1 MTETYRIQ
9 NRRKLF
15 NLNLTILL
23 IIVNVL
29 VFFFLWILQA
39 AAPNLNFDSYL
50 ALTPS
55 LIIQG
60 KYLWTLLTSMFIHAN
75 FFHLFFN
82 MISLFFLG
90 TLVERLIGRKR
101 FLWSYLIFGIFAGLF
116 FAVLSG
122 LFGYGLI
129 GAKIF
134 GDPTIMGV
142 GASGAIFGLVGILTI
157 LIPKSKVYLVA
168 GPLIAIIFQAVFEA
182 LFPTSSLVNLI
193 SIVITFYVFLS
204 IFSIISFNPKTRAI
218 AIPVEMPFWILPIV
232 SIIPLIIIGL
242 FVTLPIGN
250 TAHLGGFMAGIV
262 YGLYLKSKYKN
273 KTKYLRKVF
282 S

>member
-1 MTETYRIQ
+1 MTELYRIQ
-9 NRRKLF
+9 KRKKLF
-15 NLNLTILL
+15 NFNLTTLL
-23 IIVNVL
+23 IIINVL
-29 VFFFLWILQA
+29 VFLFLLILQA
-39 AAPNLNFDSYL
+39 VSPNINNYL

-60 KYLWTLLTSMFIHAN
+60 KYLWTLITSMFIHAS

-90 TLVERLIGRKR
+90 TLVEKLIGRKR
-101 FLWSYLIFGIFAGLF
+101 FLWSYLISGIFAGLF
-116 FAVLSG
+116 FALLSG
-122 LFGYGLI
+122 LFGYGV

-134 GDPTIMGV
+134 SDPSIAGV
-142 GASGAIFGLVGILTI
+142 GASGAIFGLVGILTV

-168 GPLIAIIFQAVFEA
+168 GPLIAIVFQAIVES
-182 LFPTSSLVNLI
+182 LFPTNSLVNLI
-193 SIVITFYVFLS
+193 NIIITFYVFLS
-204 IFSIISFNPKTRAI
+204 IFSILSFNKRARAI
-218 AIPVEMPFWILPIV
+218 AFPVEMPFWILPIV

-242 FVTLPIGN
+242 FVNLPIGN
-250 TAHLGGFMAGIV
+250 TAHLGGFMTGLI
-262 YGLYLKSKYKN
+262 YGFYLKNKYKN

>member
-1 MTETYRIQ
+1 
-9 NRRKLF
+9 
-15 NLNLTILL
+15 
-23 IIVNVL
+23 
-29 VFFFLWILQA
+29 
-39 AAPNLNFDSYL
+39 
-50 ALTPS
+50 
-55 LIIQG
+55 
-60 KYLWTLLTSMFIHAN
+60 LLTSMFIHAN
-75 FFHLFFN
+75 FSHLFFN

-122 LFGYGLI
+122 LFGYGI

-157 LIPKSKVYLVA
+157 MIPKSKVYLVA
-168 GPLIAIIFQAVFEA
+168 GPLIAIVFQAVFQS
-182 LFPTSSLVNLI
+182 LFPTSSLINFI
-193 SIVITFYVFLS
+193 NIVITFYVFLS
-204 IFSIISFNPKTRAI
+204 IFSILSFNTRTRAI
-218 AIPVEMPFWILPIV
+218 ALPLEMPFWILPIV

-250 TAHLGGFMAGIV
+250 TAHLGGFMVGII
-262 YGLYLKSKYKN
+262 YGLYLKNKYKN

>member
-1 MTETYRIQ
+1 MAETYRIQ
-9 NRRKLF
+9 NRRRLF
-15 NLNLTILL
+15 NFNLTIVL
-23 IIVNVL
+23 IIINVL
-29 VFFFLWILQA
+29 VFLFLLILQA
-39 AAPNLNFDSYL
+39 AYPSFNFDNYI
-50 ALTPS
+50 ALTPL

-60 KYLWTLLTSMFIHAN
+60 KYLWTLLTSVFVHAN

-116 FAVLSG
+116 FALLSG
-122 LFGYGLI
+122 LFGYGFI

-134 GDPTIMGV
+134 GDPTIAGV

-168 GPLIAIIFQAVFEA
+168 GPLIAIIFQAGFEA
-182 LFPTSSLVNLI
+182 LFPTSTLLNLI
-193 SIVITFYVFLS
+193 NIVITFYVFLS
-204 IFSIISFNPKTRAI
+204 IFSVLSFSKRTRAI
-218 AIPVEMPFWILPIV
+218 ALPLEMPFWILPIV

-250 TAHLGGFMAGIV
+250 TAHIGGFMAGIV

>member
-15 NLNLTILL
+15 NLNLTTLL
-23 IIVNVL
+23 IIINVL
-29 VFFFLWILQA
+29 VFIFILILQTVY
-39 AAPNLNFDSYL
+39 PTIDNYL
-50 ALTPS
+50 ALTPN

-60 KYLWTLLTSMFIHAN
+60 KYLWTLITSMFVHAN
-75 FFHLFFN
+75 FSHLFFN

-116 FAVLSG
+116 FALLSG
-122 LFGYGLI
+122 LFGYGI

-134 GDPTIMGV
+134 SDPSIAGV
-142 GASGAIFGLVGILTI
+142 GASGAIFGLVGILTV

-168 GPLIAIIFQAVFEA
+168 GPLIAIIFQTVFET
-182 LFPTSSLVNLI
+182 LFPTNSLLNLI
-193 SIVITFYVFLS
+193 NIVITFYVFLS
-204 IFSIISFNPKTRAI
+204 IFSILSFNKKTRTI
-218 AIPVEMPFWILPIV
+218 ALPVEMPFWILPIV

-250 TAHLGGFMAGIV
+250 TAHLGGFMAGLV
-262 YGLYLKSKYKN
+262 YGFYLKNKYKN
-273 KTKYLRKVF
+273 KTKYLRRVF

>member
-1 MTETYRIQ
+1 
-9 NRRKLF
+9 
-15 NLNLTILL
+15 L
-23 IIVNVL
+23 I
-29 VFFFLWILQA
+29 FFFLLIFQIIY
-39 AAPNLNFDSYL
+39 PNIDNYL
-50 ALTPS
+50 VLTPG

-60 KYLWTLLTSMFIHAN
+60 KYLWTLITSMFIHAN

-101 FLWSYLIFGIFAGLF
+101 LFWSYLIFGIFAGLF

-122 LFGYGLI
+122 LFGYGI

-134 GDPTIMGV
+134 GNPAIAGV

-168 GPLIAIIFQAVFEA
+168 GPLIAIILQTVFES
-182 LFPTSSLVNLI
+182 LFPTSALVNLI
-193 SIVITFYVFLS
+193 NILITFYIFFSMFSMLS
-204 IFSIISFNPKTRAI
+204 FNRKTSAISF
-218 AIPVEMPFWILPIV
+218 PVEMSFWILPII

-242 FVTLPIGN
+242 FVNLPIGN
-250 TAHLGGFMAGIV
+250 TAHLGGFIAGLI
-262 YGLYLKSKYKN
+262 YGFYLKIKYKN
-273 KTKYLRKVF
+273 KTKHLRKIF
-282 S
+282 N

>member
-9 NRRKLF
+9 KRRNLFHF
-15 NLNLTILL
+15 NLTTLL
-23 IIVNVL
+23 IIINTL
-29 VFFFLWILQA
+29 VFLFLLIFQTIY
-39 AAPNLNFDSYL
+39 PNIDNYL

-60 KYLWTLLTSMFIHAN
+60 KYLWTLITSMFIHAN

-90 TLVERLIGRKR
+90 TIVEKLIGRKR

-116 FAVLSG
+116 FALLSG
-122 LFGYGLI
+122 FFGYGI

-134 GDPTIMGV
+134 GDPSIAGV
-142 GASGAIFGLVGILTI
+142 GASGAIFGLVGILTV
-157 LIPKSKVYLVA
+157 LIPNHKVYLIA
-168 GPLIAIIFQAVFEA
+168 GPLIAKVFQAVFES
-182 LFPTSSLVNLI
+182 LFPASSLINLI
-193 SIVITFYVFLS
+193 NIIITFYVFLS
-204 IFSIISFNPKTRAI
+204 IFSMLSFNRRTGAI
-218 AIPVEMPFWILPIV
+218 ALPLEMPFWILPIV